1 MPKER
6 GKKMK
11 EILIII
17 SILLIIVIS
26 SICTYRFLDNSSKPL
41 VKKLDDLKAK
51 IEDSGSKEELE
62 KDASTI
68 YSEWESVNIKWSNLV
83 LHTEI
88 DSIETALI
96 RAKSRIEIDKADES
110 LEDIDTAIFLINH
123 IKEKEKTNLKNIF

>member
-1 MPKER
+1 
-6 GKKMK
+6 MK

-26 SICTYRFLDNSSKPL
+26 SICTYRFLDNSSKDL
-41 VKKLDDLKAK
+41 EEKLNNLKIK
-51 IEDSGSKEELE
+51 IGEKTEKEEISKIANSIYLDW
-62 KDASTI
+62 KDTN
-68 YSEWESVNIKWSNLV
+68 EKWSNLV

-96 RAKSRIEIDKADES
+96 RAKSKIDIDKVDES